1 MNAQNESRK
10 LITITIS
17 IDGQP
22 KGSRHQKAIDL
33 EDGDAFV
40 SVRQSTQGCLIP
52 SAAHRCRRT
61 FAVRGSTTFS
71 AARRGGAGR

>member
-10 LITITIS
+10 LITIS

-22 KGSRHQKAIDL
+22 KGSRDEKAIDL

-40 SVRQSTQGCLIP
+40 SVRQSAQG
-52 SAAHRCRRT
+52 A
-61 FAVRGSTTFS
+61 
-71 AARRGGAGR
+71 